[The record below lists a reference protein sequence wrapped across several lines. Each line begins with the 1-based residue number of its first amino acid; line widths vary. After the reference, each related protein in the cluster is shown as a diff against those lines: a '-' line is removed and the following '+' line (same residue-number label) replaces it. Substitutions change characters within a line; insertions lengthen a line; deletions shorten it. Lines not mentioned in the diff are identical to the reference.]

1 MRRSIVSVFRIW
13 LYNQTV
19 ALKAW
24 WYRKAYCMDIG
35 KGVQISR
42 KAELD
47 RGINPRGIH
56 IGDYTRIASAQILT
70 HDDCRNIKAD
80 VFIGKN
86 CFLASRSIILPGIH
100 IGDEV
105 IVGAGAIVT
114 KDVPSN
120 TIVAGNP
127 AKVIREGV
135 RCGHYGKIIEN
146 VKDHS

>member
-1 MRRSIVSVFRIW
+1 MLSKGRIW
-13 LYNQTV
+13 LYGILV
-19 ALKAW
+19 RFHSW
-24 WYRKAYCMDIG
+24 RYRKLYGMDIG

-47 RGINPRGIH
+47 RGINPRGVH

-70 HDDCRNIKAD
+70 HDDCRNLKAD
-80 VFIGKN
+80 VYIGSN
-86 CFLASRSIILPGIH
+86 CFLASRSIILPGVH

-120 TIVAGNP
+120 SIVAGNP
-127 AKVIREGV
+127 AKVIKGGV
-135 RCGHYGKIIEN
+135 KCGHYGRII
-146 VKDHS
+146 KDGEKV

>member
-1 MRRSIVSVFRIW
+1 MSLFSGLRIW
-13 LYNQTV
+13 MYNQSV

-24 WYRKAYCMDIG
+24 WYRNAYGMDIG
-35 KGVQISR
+35 RGVQISR

-47 RGINPRGIH
+47 RGINPRGVH

-70 HDDCRNIKAD
+70 HDDCRNLKAD
-80 VFIGKN
+80 VYVGKN
-86 CFLASRSIILPGIH
+86 CFLASRSIVLPGVH

-120 TIVAGNP
+120 CIVAGNP
-127 AKVIREGV
+127 AKIIRKGI
-135 RCGHYGKIIEN
+135 RCGHYGRIVEN
-146 VKDHS
+146 DENNS

>member
-1 MRRSIVSVFRIW
+1 
-13 LYNQTV
+13 
-19 ALKAW
+19 
-24 WYRKAYCMDIG
+24 MDIG
-35 KGVQISR
+35 EGVQISR

-47 RGINPRGIH
+47 RGIYPRGVH

-70 HDDCRNIKAD
+70 HDDCRGLKAD
-80 VFIGKN
+80 VYIGRN
-86 CFLASRSIILPGIH
+86 CFLASRSIILPGVH

-127 AKVIREGV
+127 AKVIKG
-135 RCGHYGKIIEN
+135 G
-146 VKDHS
+146 